1 MKQLIVFFCLILSFA
16 RVQAQDSFEKSL
28 QKHISVL
35 TAPRMQGRAT
45 GTRGEALAAEYISA
59 QFSEAGLELLYP
71 KGYQDFS
78 IADPVTGDT
87 LYSRNIVAVVQGYD
101 PKLREEYIVVG
112 AHYDHLG
119 SYTMKVNGRDS
130 LCIYSGADANA
141 SGTAALLELAKAAQ
155 GRSFMYKRS
164 IIFVAFGAG
173 EKGAMGSWYF
183 ANRAFPVSSVRM
195 MLNLDRMGRRTFD
208 NSPMVFTGVPHY
220 ESERLLRQ
228 VAMQPYMPPVT
239 VFGTDYFASDHQ
251 AFIDK
256 GIPVC
261 LFTTGL
267 HPHQQ
272 TLRDTPEMMDFSQ
285 MDAFCQYI
293 SAFIMEAANA
303 PEDLFRFEKAP
314 APAGTGGDNPVFAYS
329 EVDVQPRILNAD
341 IQSFVDKWIYK
352 YLEYPREAVKEGI
365 RGRVMVSFVV
375 EADGQITQVEV
386 TRSVHPLLD
395 NEAIRVIS
403 ASPKWKPGEKS
414 GKKVRVKIVV
424 PVYFELTRNR

>member
-1 MKQLIVFFCLILSFA
+1 VQVKKGQWFVVFC
-16 RVQAQDSFEKSL
+16 QQ
-28 QKHISVL
+28 
-35 TAPRMQGRAT
+35 
-45 GTRGEALAAEYISA
+45 
-59 QFSEAGLELLYP
+59 
-71 KGYQDFS
+71 
-78 IADPVTGDT
+78 
-87 LYSRNIVAVVQGYD
+87 
-101 PKLREEYIVVG
+101 
-112 AHYDHLG
+112 
-119 SYTMKVNGRDS
+119 
-130 LCIYSGADANA
+130 
-141 SGTAALLELAKAAQ
+141 
-155 GRSFMYKRS
+155 
-164 IIFVAFGAG
+164 
-173 EKGAMGSWYF
+173 
-183 ANRAFPVSSVRM
+183 AFPVSSVRM
-195 MLNLDRMGRRTFD
+195 MLNLDLWGAAPLTIPNGFHRGAHMNQKTFA
-208 NSPMVFTGVPHY
+208 SGG
-220 ESERLLRQ
+220 
-228 VAMQPYMPPVT
+228 MQPYMPPVT

-329 EVDVQPRILNAD
+329 EVDVQPRFLNAD

-365 RGRVMVSFVV
+365 RGRVMVSFIV

-386 TRSVHPLLD
+386 TRLCIPCLTTRLY
-395 NEAIRVIS
+395 AVIS
-403 ASPKWKPGEKS
+403 ASPKWKPGEIS